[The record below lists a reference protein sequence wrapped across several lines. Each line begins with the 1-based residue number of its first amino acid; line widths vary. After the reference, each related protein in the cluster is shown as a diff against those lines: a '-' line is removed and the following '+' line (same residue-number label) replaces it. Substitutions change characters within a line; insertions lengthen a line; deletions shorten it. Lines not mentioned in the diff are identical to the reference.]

1 MTLASLAIDLRAEA
15 DRANERRLLVL
26 TGDADATRRA
36 AVDAI
41 EEADLS
47 IPDCTAISA
56 ADDWP
61 FERVGPR
68 HSRELLGRTQQA
80 IVLDGHDECSP
91 NAIGRTVGAVDG
103 GGLYVL
109 LAPDLDSW
117 SDRRD
122 AFDETLAV
130 PPFGVDDVSGQFRG
144 RLVET
149 LRAHPGVAI
158 CEIGN
163 DYAGP
168 ESETVEI
175 RDDGRTDPYP
185 ARPRETP
192 EPPEDAVFGDDI
204 YRACKTTDQ
213 AEAVHEL
220 EAIRNRESDPAVVVD
235 EDDDPPAVVVEAD
248 RGRGKSSAAG
258 LAAGAL
264 AREGRD
270 VLVTAPE
277 RRGADEIFARA
288 RERLAAAGTRSAGG
302 GEGATDALLADS
314 ANAVDA
320 ESGGCV
326 RFARPPEAA
335 DLPGDPDAVFV
346 DEAAALP
353 VSLLERFLDGPP
365 VAFCTTVHGY
375 EGAGRSFD
383 VRFRG
388 SLAESEREVVD
399 VRLDEPIRYAA
410 GDPVESWAF
419 RALLLDA
426 RPPVEQL
433 VADATPETVSYEEL
447 TPEDL
452 LADEHL
458 LREAFGL
465 LVLAHYRT
473 EPDDLA
479 RLLDAPNL
487 TCRALLHEG
496 RVVSIALLAREGGL
510 NEGTRERVYRGDRVR
525 GNMLPDVFTSQL
537 RDFDGG
543 VPVGYRVMR
552 IATHHAVR
560 SGGLGSMLLSEIE
573 SEFAGDGGHEADLQG
588 ERVDYLGV
596 GYGATPELLDFWREN
611 GYGTVHLST
620 TRNDTSGEHSAL
632 MVRPLTQE
640 GADLAARHATWFR
653 ERTPGVLTGPLSDV
667 DPDVVRRALRAVD
680 DSAVPEE
687 LGLSERDWRVVV
699 DAANG
704 MGSYH
709 AAPAAFSELAL
720 RELILGN
727 AGLAPSAERLLVEKV
742 LQNREWDA
750 VAADLDRVSTRM
762 TMRAFGDACEP
773 LVEVYGTEA
782 AKEHREYWERDD

>member
-1 MTLASLAIDLRAEA
+1 MTLASLAADLRSEA
-15 DRANERRLLVL
+15 ARANERRLLVL
-26 TGDADATRRA
+26 SGHADATRRA

-41 EEADLS
+41 EAADLP
-47 IPDCTAISA
+47 IPECTAVSA
-56 ADDWP
+56 DDDWP
-61 FERVGPR
+61 FEHVGPR
-68 HSRELLGRTQQA
+68 RSGELLGRTQQA
-80 IVLDGHDECSP
+80 IVLDGNDECSP

-109 LAPDLDSW
+109 LAPPLDDW
-117 SDRRD
+117 PDRHD

-130 PPFGVDDVSGQFRG
+130 PPFEVDDVGGRFRR
-144 RLVET
+144 RLVDT

-158 CEIGN
+158 CDVGEAYG
-163 DYAGP
+163 GP
-168 ESETVEI
+168 ESDAIAVH
-175 RDDGRTDPYP
+175 DDGLTDPYP

-192 EPPEDAVFGDDI
+192 EPPADATFGDDV
-204 YRACKTTDQ
+204 YRACRTVDQ
-213 AEAVHEL
+213 AEAVNEL
-220 EAIRNRESDPAVVVD
+220 EALRDANADS
-235 EDDDPPAVVVEAD
+235 PPAVVVEAD

-264 AREGRD
+264 AREGAD

-288 RERLAAAGTRSAGG
+288 RERITAA
-302 GEGATDALLADS
+302 DALGDSEEDCIEADS
-314 ANAVDA
+314 
-320 ESGGCV
+320 GGRV

-335 DLPGDPDAVFV
+335 ALPGDPDAVIV

-365 VAFCTTVHGY
+365 AAFCTTVHGY

-388 SLAESEREVVD
+388 RLADSERAVID
-399 VRLDEPIRYAA
+399 ARLDEPIRYAA
-410 GDPVESWAF
+410 SDPVESWAF

-426 RPPVEQL
+426 RPPVDQL
-433 VADATPETVSYEEL
+433 VADATPETVSYEAL

-487 TCRALLHEG
+487 TCRALLHDG
-496 RVVSIALLAREGGL
+496 RVVSVALLAREGGL
-510 NEGTRERVYRGDRVR
+510 SEGTRERVYRGDRIR

-537 RDFDGG
+537 RDHEGG

-560 SGGLGSMLLSEIE
+560 SGGLGSRLLAAIE
-573 SEFAGDGGHEADLQG
+573 AEFSAEGSRESDLRG
-588 ERVDYLGV
+588 EGVDYLGV

-611 GYGTVHLST
+611 GYRTVHLST
-620 TRNDTSGEHSAL
+620 TKNDASGEHSAL
-632 MVRPLTQE
+632 MVRPLTDA
-640 GADLAARHATWFR
+640 GADLAARHAEWFR
-653 ERTPGVLTGPLSDV
+653 ERAPGVLAGPLSGV

-680 DSAVPEE
+680 DGAVPEE
-687 LGLSERDWRVVV
+687 LALSERDWRVVV

-709 AAPAAFSELAL
+709 AAPAAFTELAL
-720 RELILGN
+720 RELILGA
-727 AGLAPSAERLLVEKV
+727 AGLEPSAERLLVEKV
-742 LQNREWDA
+742 LQNREWDD

-773 LVEVYGTEA
+773 LVETYGTEA
-782 AKEHREYWERDD
+782 AKAHHEYWD

>member
-1 MTLASLAIDLRAEA
+1 MTLSSLAADLRAEA
-15 DRANERRLLVL
+15 ERANERRALVL
-26 TGDADATRRA
+26 AGDADATRRA

-41 EEADLS
+41 EAADLP
-47 IPDCTAISA
+47 IPECTAISA

-61 FERVGPR
+61 FEHVGPR
-68 HSRELLGRTQQA
+68 ESRELLGRTQQA

-109 LAPDLDSW
+109 LAPDLDTW
-117 SDRRD
+117 ADRHD

-130 PPFGVDDVSGQFRG
+130 PPLGIDDVSGQFRR
-144 RLVET
+144 RLVAT
-149 LRAHPGVAI
+149 LREHPGIAV
-158 CEIGN
+158 CHVNEEY
-163 DYAGP
+163 DGP
-168 ESETVEI
+168 ANGAVEV
-175 RDDGRTDPYP
+175 RDDGLTDPFP

-192 EPPEDAVFGDDI
+192 EPPDGAVFSDGI
-204 YRACKTTDQ
+204 YRACRTTDQ

-220 EAIRNRESDPAVVVD
+220 EALRDTESDPAVVVE
-235 EDDDPPAVVVEAD
+235 EDDGTLPAVVVEAD

-264 AREGRD
+264 AAEGRD
-270 VLVTAPE
+270 VLVTAPA

-288 RERLAAAGTRSAGG
+288 RERL
-302 GEGATDALLADS
+302 DAADS
-314 ANAVDA
+314 LAADSDDRVDA
-320 ESGGCV
+320 DSGGCV

-335 DLPGDPDAVFV
+335 DLPDDPEAVIV

-353 VSLLERFLDGPP
+353 VALLERFLDGPP
-365 VAFCTTVHGY
+365 IAFCTTVHGY

-383 VRFRG
+383 VRFRD
-388 SLAESEREVVD
+388 SLADTGREVVD

-419 RALLLDA
+419 RGLLLDA
-426 RPPVEQL
+426 RPPVDQL
-433 VADATPETVSYEEL
+433 VADATPESVRYEEL
-447 TPEDL
+447 SPERL

-487 TCRALLHEG
+487 TCRALTHEG

-510 NEGTRERVYRGDRVR
+510 PDETSERVYRGDRIR

-537 RDFDGG
+537 RDRDGG
-543 VPVGYRVMR
+543 GPVGYRVMR

-560 SGGLGSMLLSEIE
+560 SGGLGSLLLSEIE
-573 SEFAGDGGHEADLQG
+573 AEFREDEGRSSDLRG
-588 ERVDYLGV
+588 ESVDYLGV
-596 GYGATPELLDFWREN
+596 GYGATADLLDFWAEN
-611 GYGTVHLST
+611 GYRTVHLST
-620 TRNDTSGEHSAL
+620 TKNDSSGEHSAL
-632 MVRPLTQE
+632 MVRPLTDAGE
-640 GADLAARHATWFR
+640 DLAARHARWFR
-653 ERTPGVLTGPLSDV
+653 ERAPGVLTGPLADL

-680 DSAVPEE
+680 DDAVREE
-687 LGLSERDWRVVV
+687 LGFSERDWRVVV

-709 AAPAAFSELAL
+709 AAPAAFTELAL
-720 RELILGN
+720 RELILGD
-727 AGLAPSAERLLVEKV
+727 AELEPAAERLLVEKV

-750 VAADLDRVSTRM
+750 VADDLDRVSTRM

-773 LVEVYGTEA
+773 LVETYGTAA
-782 AKEHREYWERDD
+782 AKQHREYWA

>member
-1 MTLASLAIDLRAEA
+1 MTLSSLAADLRTEAE
-15 DRANERRLLVL
+15 RANERRALVL
-26 TGDADATRRA
+26 SGPPDATRRA

-41 EEADLS
+41 EAADLP
-47 IPDCTAISA
+47 IRDCTAVSA
-56 ADDWP
+56 AEDWP
-61 FERVGPR
+61 FEHVGPR
-68 HSRELLGRTQQA
+68 QSRELLGRTQRA
-80 IVLDGHDECSP
+80 IVVDGHDECSP
-91 NAIGRTVGAVDG
+91 NAVGRTVGAVDG

-109 LAPDLDSW
+109 LAPDLDTW
-117 SDRRD
+117 GQRRD
-122 AFDETLAV
+122 AFDESLAV
-130 PPFGVDDVSGQFRG
+130 PPFGVDDVTGNFRD

-149 LRAHPGVAI
+149 LRTHPGIAI
-158 CEIGN
+158 CEVDNGY
-163 DYAGP
+163 DDP
-168 ESETVEI
+168 EGDAVEV
-175 RDDGRTDPYP
+175 RDDGLTDPWP

-192 EPPEDAVFGDDI
+192 EPPADARFRDDT
-204 YRACKTTDQ
+204 YRACRTVDQ

-220 EAIRNRESDPAVVVD
+220 EALRHDTAEG
-235 EDDDPPAVVVEAD
+235 PPGVVVEAD

-270 VLVTAPE
+270 VLVTAPD
-277 RRGADEIFARA
+277 RRGADEVFARA
-288 RERLAAAGTRSAGG
+288 RERLEDAEELAAGSDDRI
-302 GEGATDALLADS
+302 DAD
-314 ANAVDA
+314 
-320 ESGGCV
+320 SGGCV

-335 DLPGDPDAVFV
+335 DLPEDPDAVVV

-383 VRFRG
+383 VRFRR
-388 SLAESEREVVD
+388 SLVDSEREVID

-426 RPPVEQL
+426 RPPVDQL
-433 VADATPETVSYEEL
+433 VADAIPETVTYEKL
-447 TPEDL
+447 TRERL

-496 RVVSIALLAREGGL
+496 RVVSVALLAREGGL
-510 NEGTRERVYRGDRVR
+510 SEETRERVYRGERVR

-537 RDFDGG
+537 RDRGG
-543 VPVGYRVMR
+543 GEPVGYRVMR

-560 SGGLGSMLLSEIE
+560 SDGLGSLLLSEVE
-573 SEFAGDGGHEADLQG
+573 DEFRSNDGRDADLRG
-588 ERVDYLGV
+588 EQVDYFGV
-596 GYGATPELLDFWREN
+596 GYGATPELLDFWRGN
-611 GYGTVHLST
+611 GYRTVHLST
-620 TRNDTSGEHSAL
+620 TKNDASGEHSAL
-632 MVRPLTQE
+632 MVRPLTDD
-640 GADLAARHATWFR
+640 GAELAARHARWFR
-653 ERTPGVLTGPLSDV
+653 ERAPGVLAGPLSGV
-667 DPDVVRRALRAVD
+667 DPDVIRRALRAVD
-680 DSAVPEE
+680 DGAVPAEPS
-687 LGLSERDWRVVV
+687 LSERDWRVVV

-709 AAPAAFSELAL
+709 AAPAAFTELAL
-720 RELILGN
+720 RELIVGD
-727 AGLAPSAERLLVEKV
+727 AGLDPSQERLLVEKV

-750 VAADLDRVSTRM
+750 VAEDLDRVSTRM

-782 AKEHREYWERDD
+782 AKAHREYWPN

>member
-1 MTLASLAIDLRAEA
+1 MTLASLAADLRTEAE
-15 DRANERRLLVL
+15 RANERRALVL
-26 TGDADATRRA
+26 SGPPEQTRRA

-41 EEADLS
+41 EAAAL
-47 IPDCTAISA
+47 PLPNCTAISA
-56 ADDWP
+56 AEDWP
-61 FERVGPR
+61 FERVAPR
-68 HSRELLGRTQQA
+68 ESRELLGRTQRA
-80 IVLDGHDECSP
+80 IVVDGHDECSP

-117 SDRRD
+117 PDRRD

-130 PPFGVDDVSGQFRG
+130 PPFDVDDVTGNVRA
-144 RLVET
+144 RLVAT
-149 LRAHPGVAI
+149 LREHPGVAI
-158 CEIGN
+158 CEVGD
-163 DYAGP
+163 DY
-168 ESETVEI
+168 
-175 RDDGRTDPYP
+175 DGRERDAVAVRKDGLTDPSP

-192 EPPEDAVFGDDI
+192 EPPAGAVFSEDI
-204 YRACKTTDQ
+204 YRACRTVDQ

-220 EAIRNRESDPAVVVD
+220 EALRKSDVD
-235 EDDDPPAVVVEAD
+235 AQPAVVVEAD

-264 AREGRD
+264 ACEGAD

-277 RRGADEIFARA
+277 RRSADEIFARV
-288 RERLAAAGTRSAGG
+288 RERLEAS
-302 GEGATDALLADS
+302 DALLADS
-314 ANAVDA
+314 ENAIDA
-320 ESGGCV
+320 EAGGCV
-326 RFARPPEAA
+326 RFVRPPEAA
-335 DLPGDPDAVFV
+335 DFPDDPDALIV

-353 VSLLERFLDGPP
+353 VALLERFLDGPP

-375 EGAGRSFD
+375 EGTGRSFD

-388 SLAESEREVVD
+388 SLADSGREVVD

-426 RPPVEQL
+426 RPPVDQL
-433 VADATPETVSYEEL
+433 VTDATPATVSYEEL
-447 TPEDL
+447 SPERL

-479 RLLDAPNL
+479 RQLDAPNL

-510 NEGTRERVYRGDRVR
+510 GEPTRERVYRGDRIR

-537 RDFDGG
+537 RDSDGG
-543 VPVGYRVMR
+543 APVGYRVMR

-560 SGGLGSMLLSEIE
+560 SGGLGSMLLSEVE
-573 SEFAGDGGHEADLQG
+573 SEFSGESGGTVDLRG
-588 ERVDYLGV
+588 EQVDYLGV
-596 GYGATPELLDFWREN
+596 GYGATPELLDFWCEN

-620 TRNDTSGEHSAL
+620 TKNDASGEHSAL
-632 MVRPLTQE
+632 MVRPLTE
-640 GADLAARHATWFR
+640 AGAALAARHAEWFR
-653 ERTPGVLTGPLSDV
+653 DRAPGVLTGPLAAL
-667 DPDVVRRALRAVD
+667 DPDVARRALRAVD
-680 DSAVPEE
+680 DGAVPAEPA
-687 LGLSERDWRVVV
+687 LGDRDWRVVV

-709 AAPAAFSELAL
+709 AAPAAFTELAL
-720 RELILGN
+720 RELILGD
-727 AGLAPSAERLLVEKV
+727 AGLEPDQERLLVEKV

-773 LVEVYGTEA
+773 LVETYGSEF
-782 AKEHREYWERDD
+782 AKRHREYWSRED

>member
-1 MTLASLAIDLRAEA
+1 MTLSSLAADLRAEA
-15 DRANERRLLVL
+15 ARANERRALVL
-26 TGDADATRRA
+26 TGDADATRAA

-41 EEADLS
+41 EAAGLP
-47 IPDCTAISA
+47 IPDCTAVSA
-56 ADDWP
+56 AEDWP
-61 FERVGPR
+61 FEHVGPR
-68 HSRELLGRTQQA
+68 KSRELLGRTQQA
-80 IVLDGHDECSP
+80 VVLDGHDECSP

-103 GGLYVL
+103 GGLYIL

-117 SDRRD
+117 AERHD

-130 PPFGVDDVSGQFRG
+130 PPFGVDDVTGQFRR
-144 RLVET
+144 RLVAT
-149 LRAHPGVAI
+149 LREHPGIAI
-158 CEIGN
+158 CDVDEN
-163 DYAGP
+163 YDGP
-168 ESETVEI
+168 EENAVEI
-175 RDDGRTDPYP
+175 QDDGLTDPWP
-185 ARPRETP
+185 ARPREPP
-192 EPPEDAVFGDDI
+192 EPPEGASFPDDI
-204 YRACKTTDQ
+204 YRACETADQ
-213 AEAVHEL
+213 ADAVREL
-220 EAIRNRESDPAVVVD
+220 EALGNTAAESAPAVI
-235 EDDDPPAVVVEAD
+235 VEAD

-270 VLVTAPE
+270 VLVTAPD
-277 RRGADEIFARA
+277 RRGTYELFARA
-288 RERLAAAGTRSAGG
+288 RERLEAA
-302 GEGATDALLADS
+302 DALAGAGENRIAAD
-314 ANAVDA
+314 
-320 ESGGCV
+320 SGGCV

-335 DLPGDPDAVFV
+335 DLPDDPDAVVV

-383 VRFRG
+383 VRFRS
-388 SLAESEREVVD
+388 SLADSEREVID
-399 VRLDEPIRYAA
+399 IRLDEPIRYAA

-426 RPPVEQL
+426 RPPVDQL
-433 VADATPETVSYEEL
+433 VADATPETVEYEEL
-447 TPEDL
+447 TPERL

-473 EPDDLA
+473 EPDDLV

-510 NEGTRERVYRGDRVR
+510 CEATRERVYRGERVR

-537 RDFDGG
+537 RDQDGG
-543 VPVGYRVMR
+543 EPVGYRVMR

-560 SGGLGSMLLSEIE
+560 SGGLGSRLLGEVEAEFRASE
-573 SEFAGDGGHEADLQG
+573 GRDADLRGEQVAHAGRQGAG

-596 GYGATPELLDFWREN
+596 GYGATPELLDFWAGN
-611 GYGTVHLST
+611 GYRTVHLST
-620 TRNDTSGEHSAL
+620 TKNDASGEHSAL
-632 MVRPLTQE
+632 MVRPLTDT
-640 GADLAARHATWFR
+640 GADLAGRHATWFR
-653 ERTPGVLTGPLSDV
+653 ERATGVITGPLAGV

-680 DSAVPEE
+680 DEAVPAEA
-687 LGLSERDWRVVV
+687 GLSERDWRVVV

-709 AAPAAFSELAL
+709 AAPAAFTELAL
-720 RELILGN
+720 RELILGE
-727 AGLAPSAERLLVEKV
+727 ADLDAEAERLLVEKV
-742 LQNREWDA
+742 LQNREWEA
-750 VAADLDRVSTRM
+750 VADDLDHVSTRM

-773 LVEVYGTEA
+773 LVEAYGTAA
-782 AKEHREYWERDD
+782 AKAHRGYWE

>member
-1 MTLASLAIDLRAEA
+1 MTLASLAADLRAEA

-26 TGDADATRRA
+26 SGSADPTRRA
-36 AVDAI
+36 AVDTVEA
-41 EEADLS
+41 ADLP
-47 IPDCTAISA
+47 IPDCTAVSA

-61 FERVGPR
+61 FEYVGPR
-68 HSRELLGRTQQA
+68 QSRELLGRTQQA
-80 IVLDGHDECSP
+80 IVLDAHEECSP

-109 LAPDLDSW
+109 LAPDLDDW
-117 SDRRD
+117 PERRD

-130 PPFGVDDVSGQFRG
+130 PPFEIDDVDGQFRR

-158 CEIGN
+158 CEVGEEY
-163 DYAGP
+163 DGP
-168 ESETVEI
+168 GSEAVDI
-175 RDDGRTDPYP
+175 RDDGLTDPFP
-185 ARPRETP
+185 ARHRETP
-192 EPPEDAVFGDDI
+192 EPPADATFADDI
-204 YRACKTTDQ
+204 YRACETVDQ

-220 EAIRNRESDPAVVVD
+220 EALREENAAA
-235 EDDDPPAVVVEAD
+235 PAVVVEAD

-264 AREGRD
+264 AREGAD

-288 RERLAAAGTRSAGG
+288 RERLDAVGELVTAEENRVDAAAGGR
-302 GEGATDALLADS
+302 
-314 ANAVDA
+314 
-320 ESGGCV
+320 V
-326 RFARPPEAA
+326 RFAPPPEAA
-335 DLPGDPDAVFV
+335 DLPGDPDAVIV

-365 VAFCTTVHGY
+365 AAFCTTVHGY

-388 SLAESEREVVD
+388 SLADSGREVVD

-426 RPPVEQL
+426 RPPVDQL
-433 VADATPETVSYEEL
+433 VADATPGTVSYEEL
-447 TPEDL
+447 TTERL

-510 NEGTRERVYRGDRVR
+510 SDETRERVYRGDRIR

-537 RDFDGG
+537 RDREGG

-560 SGGLGSMLLSEIE
+560 SGGLGSRLLSEIE
-573 SEFAGDGGHEADLQG
+573 AEFAGDDGREADLRG
-588 ERVDYLGV
+588 ETVDYLGV
-596 GYGATPELLDFWREN
+596 GYGATPELLDFWWEN
-611 GYGTVHLST
+611 GYRTVHLST
-620 TRNDTSGEHSAL
+620 TKNDASGEHSAL
-632 MVRPLTQE
+632 MVRPLTE
-640 GADLAARHATWFR
+640 VGADLAGRHAEWFR
-653 ERTPGVLTGPLSDV
+653 ERAPGVLAGPLSGV
-667 DPDVVRRALRAVD
+667 DPDVIRRALRAVD
-680 DSAVPEE
+680 DGAVPEE
-687 LGLSERDWRVVV
+687 PGLSERDWRVVV

-709 AAPAAFSELAL
+709 AAPAAFTELAL
-720 RELILGN
+720 RELILGS
-727 AGLAPSAERLLVEKV
+727 AGLEPGEERLLVEKV
-742 LQNREWDA
+742 LQNREWDE

-773 LVEVYGTEA
+773 LVETYGTPA
-782 AKEHREYWERDD
+782 AKEHRTYWR

>member
-1 MTLASLAIDLRAEA
+1 MTLSSLAARLHAEA
-15 DRANERRLLVL
+15 QRANERRALVL
-26 TGDADATRRA
+26 AGPPEATRAA

-41 EEADLS
+41 EAAGL
-47 IPDCTAISA
+47 PLPACTAISA
-56 ADDWP
+56 AADWP
-61 FERVGPR
+61 FEHVGPR

-80 IVLDGHDECSP
+80 IVVDGYDECSP

-117 SDRRD
+117 PDRRD
-122 AFDETLAV
+122 GFDETLAV
-130 PPFGVDDVSGQFRG
+130 PPFGVDDVAGNFRE
-144 RLVET
+144 RLVAT
-149 LRAHPGVAI
+149 LRTHPGIAI
-158 CEIGN
+158 CAVREGY
-163 DYAGP
+163 DDP
-168 ESETVEI
+168 EGDAVAVV
-175 RDDGRTDPYP
+175 DDGLTDPFP
-185 ARPRETP
+185 ARHREVSA
-192 EPPEDAVFGDDI
+192 PPAGAVFSDDI
-204 YRACKTTDQ
+204 YRACETTDQ
-213 AEAVHEL
+213 AEAVHDL
-220 EAIRNRESDPAVVVD
+220 EALRGADASDG
-235 EDDDPPAVVVEAD
+235 DDRPAVVVEAD

-264 AREGRD
+264 ALAGRD
-270 VLVTAPE
+270 VLVTAPD
-277 RRGADEIFARA
+277 RRGADELFART
-288 RERLAAAGTRSAGG
+288 RERLDAAGS
-302 GEGATDALLADS
+302 LADD
-314 ANAVDA
+314 AGERIDAV
-320 ESGGCV
+320 SGGCV
-326 RFARPPEAA
+326 RFARPPQAA
-335 DLPGDPDAVFV
+335 DLPNDPDAVIV

-353 VSLLERFLDGPP
+353 VALLERFLDGPP

-383 VRFRG
+383 VRFRS
-388 SLAESEREVVD
+388 SLTDAEREVID

-426 RPPVEQL
+426 RPPVDQL
-433 VADATPETVSYEEL
+433 VAGATPETGSYEVL

-496 RVVSIALLAREGGL
+496 RVVSVALLAREGGL
-510 NEGTRERVYRGDRVR
+510 GDATSERVYRGDRIR

-537 RDFDGG
+537 RDRDGG
-543 VPVGYRVMR
+543 GPVGYRVMR

-560 SGGLGSMLLSEIE
+560 SGGLGSTLLAEIE
-573 SEFAGDGGHEADLQG
+573 SEFREHDGRAADLCG
-588 ERVDYLGV
+588 EAVDYLGV
-596 GYGATPELLDFWREN
+596 GYGATADLLDFWAEN
-611 GYGTVHLST
+611 GYRTVHLST
-620 TRNDTSGEHSAL
+620 TKNDASGEHSAL
-632 MVRPLTQE
+632 MVRPLSAA
-640 GADLAARHATWFR
+640 GADLAARHAEWFR
-653 ERTPGVLTGPLSDV
+653 ERAPGVLTGPLSAL

-680 DSAVPEE
+680 DDAVPAEP
-687 LGLSERDWRVVV
+687 GLSERDWRVVV

-709 AAPAAFSELAL
+709 AAPAAFTELAL
-720 RELILGN
+720 RELILGD
-727 AGLAPSAERLLVEKV
+727 AGLAPNQERLLVEKV

-750 VAADLDRVSTRM
+750 VADDLDRVSTRM
-762 TMRAFGDACEP
+762 TMRAFGDAYEP
-773 LVEVYGTEA
+773 LVETYGTAA
-782 AKEHREYWERDD
+782 AKQHREYWTA

>member
-1 MTLASLAIDLRAEA
+1 MTLSSLAVDLRAEA
-15 DRANERRLLVL
+15 ERANERRALVL
-26 TGDADATRRA
+26 AGDADATRAA

-41 EEADLS
+41 KAAGLP
-47 IPDCTAISA
+47 IPDCTAVSA
-56 ADDWP
+56 AEDWP
-61 FERVGPR
+61 FEHVGPR
-68 HSRELLGRTQQA
+68 KSRELLGRTQQA
-80 IVLDGHDECSP
+80 VVLDGHDECSP

-109 LAPDLDSW
+109 LAPDLDDW
-117 SDRRD
+117 AERHD

-130 PPFGVDDVSGQFRG
+130 PPFGVDDVTGQFRE
-144 RLVET
+144 RLAAT
-149 LRAHPGVAI
+149 LRDHPGIAI
-158 CEIGN
+158 CEVDEGY
-163 DYAGP
+163 DP
-168 ESETVEI
+168 ESDAVEV
-175 RDDGRTDPYP
+175 RDDGLTDPWP
-185 ARPRETP
+185 ARPREAP
-192 EPPEDAVFGDDI
+192 EPPVGASFPDDI
-204 YRACKTTDQ
+204 YRACETADQ
-213 AEAVHEL
+213 ADAVHEL
-220 EAIRNRESDPAVVVD
+220 GALRGDDAEPA
-235 EDDDPPAVVVEAD
+235 PAVVVEAD

-270 VLVTAPE
+270 VLVTAPD
-277 RRGADEIFARA
+277 RRGTEELFARA
-288 RERLAAAGTRSAGG
+288 RERLEADDELAGAEERRI
-302 GEGATDALLADS
+302 DAD
-314 ANAVDA
+314 
-320 ESGGCV
+320 SGGCV
-326 RFARPPEAA
+326 RFARPPAAA
-335 DLPGDPDAVFV
+335 DLPDDPDAVVV

-388 SLAESEREVVD
+388 SLADSAREVID

-426 RPPVEQL
+426 RPPVDQL
-433 VADATPETVSYEEL
+433 VADATPETVSYETL
-447 TPEDL
+447 PPDRL

-510 NEGTRERVYRGDRVR
+510 SEETRERVYRGERVR

-537 RDFDGG
+537 RDQEGCA
-543 VPVGYRVMR
+543 PVGYRVMR

-560 SGGLGSMLLSEIE
+560 SGGLGSRLLSEVE
-573 SEFAGDGGHEADLQG
+573 REFGGEEGDADLRGEQVAHAGRQRAG

-596 GYGATPELLDFWREN
+596 GYGATPELLDFWAEN
-611 GYGTVHLST
+611 GYRTVHLST
-620 TRNDTSGEHSAL
+620 TKNDASGEHSAL
-632 MVRPLTQE
+632 MMRPLTDA
-640 GADLAARHATWFR
+640 GTDLAARHARWFQ
-653 ERTPGVLTGPLSDV
+653 ERAPGVLTGPLSGV
-667 DPDVVRRALRAVD
+667 DPDVARRALRAVD
-680 DSAVPEE
+680 DDSVPAEPRLSA
-687 LGLSERDWRVVV
+687 RDWRVVV

-709 AAPAAFSELAL
+709 AAPAAFTELAL
-720 RELILGN
+720 RELILGE
-727 AGLAPSAERLLVEKV
+727 ADLDASAERLLVEKV

-750 VAADLDRVSTRM
+750 VADDLDRVSTRM
-762 TMRAFGDACEP
+762 TMRAFGDTCEP
-773 LVEVYGTEA
+773 LVEAYGTPA
-782 AKEHREYWERDD
+782 AKQHREYWE

>member
-1 MTLASLAIDLRAEA
+1 MTLASLAADLRSAA
-15 DRANERRLLVL
+15 TRANERRLLVL
-26 TGDADATRRA
+26 SGAADATRRA

-41 EEADLS
+41 EAADLP
-47 IPDCTAISA
+47 IPECTAIST

-61 FERVGPR
+61 FEHVGPR
-68 HSRELLGRTQQA
+68 RSRELLGRTQQA
-80 IVLDGHDECSP
+80 IVLDGHEECSP

-109 LAPDLDSW
+109 LAPALDDW
-117 SDRRD
+117 AERRD

-130 PPFGVDDVSGQFRG
+130 PPFEVDDVAGQFRR
-144 RLVET
+144 RLVDT

-158 CEIGN
+158 CEVEAGY
-163 DYAGP
+163 DGP
-168 ESETVEI
+168 ESDAVAV
-175 RDDGRTDPYP
+175 RDDGLTDPYP
-185 ARPRETP
+185 SRPRQTP
-192 EPPEDAVFGDDI
+192 EPPADATFDDDI
-204 YRACKTTDQ
+204 YRACRTVDQ

-220 EAIRNRESDPAVVVD
+220 AALRGTDAD
-235 EDDDPPAVVVEAD
+235 PAVVVEAD

-288 RERLAAAGTRSAGG
+288 RERLAAA
-302 GEGATDALLADS
+302 DALADS
-314 ANAVDA
+314 AEDCVSAD
-320 ESGGCV
+320 SGGCV
-326 RFARPPEAA
+326 RFARPPDTA
-335 DLPGDPDAVFV
+335 DLPGGPDAVIV

-388 SLAESEREVVD
+388 SLADSGREVID

-426 RPPVEQL
+426 RPPVDQL
-433 VADATPETVSYEEL
+433 VADATPETVRYEEL
-447 TPEDL
+447 TPERL

-496 RVVSIALLAREGGL
+496 RVVSVGLLAREGGL
-510 NEGTRERVYRGDRVR
+510 GEDTRERVYRGDRIR

-537 RDFDGG
+537 RDRDGG
-543 VPVGYRVMR
+543 IPVGYRVMR

-560 SGGLGSMLLSEIE
+560 SGGLGSLLLSEIE
-573 SEFAGDGGHEADLQG
+573 AEFREDGGRDADLRG
-588 ERVDYLGV
+588 EQVDYVGV

-611 GYGTVHLST
+611 GYRTVHLST
-620 TRNDTSGEHSAL
+620 TKNDASGEHSAL
-632 MVRPLTQE
+632 MVRPLSDD
-640 GADLAARHATWFR
+640 GADLAARHAEWFR
-653 ERTPGVLTGPLSDV
+653 GRAPGVLAGPLSGV
-667 DPDVVRRALRAVD
+667 DPDVIRRALRAVD
-680 DSAVPEE
+680 DGAVPEE

-709 AAPAAFSELAL
+709 AAPAAFTDLAL

-727 AGLAPSAERLLVEKV
+727 AGLEPPAERLLVEKV
-742 LQNREWDA
+742 LQNREWDD

-773 LVEVYGTEA
+773 LVETYGTAA
-782 AKEHREYWERDD
+782 AKAHREYWD

>member
-1 MTLASLAIDLRAEA
+1 MTLASLAADLRSEA

-26 TGDADATRRA
+26 AGDADATRHA

-41 EEADLS
+41 EAADLPV
-47 IPDCTAISA
+47 PDCTAVSA
-56 ADDWP
+56 AEDWP
-61 FERVGPR
+61 FEHVGPR
-68 HSRELLGRTQQA
+68 QSRELLGRTQQA

-109 LAPDLDSW
+109 LAPALDDW
-117 SDRRD
+117 AERRD

-130 PPFGVDDVSGQFRG
+130 PPFEVDDVDGQFRR

-158 CEIGN
+158 CEVPESY
-163 DYAGP
+163 DGP
-168 ESETVEI
+168 ESEAVEI
-175 RDDGRTDPYP
+175 RDDGLTEPYP
-185 ARPRETP
+185 VRPRETP
-192 EPPEDAVFGDDI
+192 EPPAGATFDDDV
-204 YRACKTTDQ
+204 YRACRTVDQ

-220 EAIRNRESDPAVVVD
+220 EALRDGESD
-235 EDDDPPAVVVEAD
+235 PAVVVEAD

-264 AREGRD
+264 ASEGRD

-288 RERLAAAGTRSAGG
+288 RERLAAADG
-302 GEGATDALLADS
+302 LA
-314 ANAVDA
+314 ADA
-320 ESGGCV
+320 EGRIDADSGGCV

-335 DLPGDPDAVFV
+335 TLPGDPDAVIV

-365 VAFCTTVHGY
+365 AAFCTTVHGY

-388 SLAESEREVVD
+388 SLSDSGREVVD

-426 RPPVEQL
+426 RPPVDQL
-433 VADATPETVSYEEL
+433 VTDATPETVSYETL
-447 TPEDL
+447 SPERL
-452 LADEHL
+452 PADDHL

-487 TCRALLHEG
+487 TCRALLYDG
-496 RVVSIALLAREGGL
+496 RVVSVALLAREGGL
-510 NEGTRERVYRGDRVR
+510 SEETRERVYRGDRIR

-537 RDFDGG
+537 RDREGG

-560 SGGLGSMLLSEIE
+560 SGGLGSRLLAEIE
-573 SEFAGDGGHEADLQG
+573 AEFSGDDGRDADLRSEQ
-588 ERVDYLGV
+588 VDYLGV

-611 GYGTVHLST
+611 GYRTVHLST
-620 TRNDTSGEHSAL
+620 TKNDASGEHSAL
-632 MVRPLTQE
+632 MVRPLTDA
-640 GADLAARHATWFR
+640 GADLAARHAEWFR
-653 ERTPGVLTGPLSDV
+653 ERAPGVLAGPLSGV
-667 DPDVVRRALRAVD
+667 DPDVIRRALRAVD
-680 DSAVPEE
+680 DDAVPEKP
-687 LGLSERDWRVVV
+687 GLSERDWRVVV

-709 AAPAAFSELAL
+709 AAPAAFSHLAL
-720 RELILGN
+720 RELTLGR
-727 AGLAPSAERLLVEKV
+727 AGLEPGEERLLVEKV
-742 LQNREWDA
+742 LQNREWAD
-750 VAADLDRVSTRM
+750 VAEDLGRVSTRM

-773 LVEVYGTEA
+773 LVETYGTAA
-782 AKEHREYWERDD
+782 AKAHREYWD